1 MLPPDWVALRRPT
14 VARAALNAL
23 WSLEPPDYRLDLA
36 VVPQNGEAVA
46 FKDGTLRISEEV
58 DLAALPGLIRQE
70 WRQVLAYKHL
80 QGKHNQQ
87 AHGRGQKHL
96 QGKHNQKR
104 HAGTGGAGALADSLL
119 DKASGVEPRLTA
131 SLDSMVS
138 EVGGSLEGLEFR
150 VKSKSSLERKL
161 KDEFRQHPQWSL
173 EDVAAADITDIVR
186 YTAVFPASRY
196 RTGVKA
202 TRARLESSGARVVKA
217 RNYWK
222 ESGGGY
228 RGVNTVFQ
236 DTSGARFELQFH
248 TSQSFRTKMST
259 HEIYQV
265 ARGLSNTR
273 SGKRKLLDLVMEQER
288 MWISVRVPE
297 GAEDAF

>member
-1 MLPPDWVALRRPT
+1 VSNPGGLGVSPFRAET
-14 VARAALNAL
+14 VVLAALNAL
-23 WSLEPPDYRLDLA
+23 WRLPPPNSRIDLA
-36 VVPQNGEAVA
+36 IVPQNGQAVA
-46 FKDGTLRISEEV
+46 FKDGTLLISEEV
-58 DLAALPGLIRQE
+58 DLAALPGLIQQE

-80 QGKHNQQ
+80 QGKHNQ
-87 AHGRGQKHL
+87 
-96 QGKHNQKR
+96 KR
-104 HAGTGGAGALADSLL
+104 HSGTGGAGALADSLL
-119 DKASGVEPRLTA
+119 DRASGVEPRLTA
-131 SLDSMVS
+131 SLDSVVS
-138 EVGGSLEGLEFR
+138 EVGGRLEGLEFR
-150 VKSKSSLERKL
+150 VKSKPSLERKL

-173 EDVAAADITDIVR
+173 EDVAAADITDAVR
-186 YTAVFPASRY
+186 YTAVFSASRY
-196 RTGVKA
+196 RTGVQA

-236 DTSGARFELQFH
+236 DPSGARFELQFH
-248 TSQSFRTKMST
+248 TPQSFRTKMSN

-265 ARGLSNTR
+265 ARTLPNTR

-288 MWISVRVPE
+288 MWAAIRAPE